1 MCSSDLSTS
10 PSVPASATNILA
22 GMNKLY
28 LACQVQ
34 EGAYPDLILADDD
47 YYTYF
52 ETATQQI
59 QRITNTEQGK
69 IGFSNLAYKT
79 STVVYDPNCPDKHM
93 YFLNTD
99 YLKFQHL
106 NNPLFTK
113 GDTQRVINQLAY
125 ITPIY
130 LYGNLTINSARVH
143 GVMKD

>member
-1 MCSSDLSTS
+1 MDTD
-10 PSVPASATNILA
+10 NILSNEEFTKV
-22 GMNKLY
+22 MKSIYNLD
-28 LACQVQ
+28 V
-34 EGAYPDLILADDD
+34 
-47 YYTYF
+47 F
-52 ETATQQI
+52 EI
-59 QRITNTEQGK
+59 D
-69 IGFSNLAYKT
+69 S
-79 STVVYDPNCPDKHM
+79 SM

-106 NNPLFTK
+106 NNPLFTR